1 MAFCKNCGTDIGDAN
16 VCSACGAVQVAETVV
31 TPVTAPVETP
41 SFSADPASYSTS
53 DIPVTPVAPVTPVGY
68 QSSVD
73 AGSSVPTYSSSY
85 SAMSEEMPSTTGMM
99 VFSIIN
105 IVLGVLLCCCAFGL
119 PLVGT
124 VLGIIALVF
133 TIQAGK
139 MTSAEE
145 AKAKLKTA
153 KLLNIIGV
161 CATGLGVIGSMIW
174 SVANGSSSANY
185 MSQFGDFSDYY

>member
-16 VCSACGAVQVAETVV
+16 VCSACGAVQVAETPV
-31 TPVTAPVETP
+31 TPVVTPVETP
-41 SFSADPASYSTS
+41 SFSADPASYSS
-53 DIPVTPVAPVTPVGY
+53 SEIPVTPVAPVGY
-68 QSSVD
+68 ESSAN

-139 MTSAEE
+139 LTSAEE

-161 CATGLGVIGSMIW
+161 CVTGLGLIANIIW
-174 SVANGSSSANY
+174 NAVAGLSATDY
-185 MSQFGDFSDYY
+185 MNQLGDFSDYY